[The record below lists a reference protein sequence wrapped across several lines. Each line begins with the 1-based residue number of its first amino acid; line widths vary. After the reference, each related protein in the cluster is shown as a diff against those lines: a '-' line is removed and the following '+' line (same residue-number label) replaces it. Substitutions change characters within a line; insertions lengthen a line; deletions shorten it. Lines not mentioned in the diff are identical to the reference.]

1 MLRKNALFDAA
12 VVIALAIGFTAFA
25 SAQMRQ
31 GQASLDDVLVELRG
45 IRADLAETSSA
56 SVRAQLLMARLQ
68 LQQQRIFGLARQM
81 GDLQNQAVM
90 LRQRAQGADFA
101 QIQQQMQEIA
111 NQEAELN
118 HQISMEQGRWSEYSD
133 RLDTL
138 ERSLPR

>member
-1 MLRKNALFDAA
+1 MLLTHARYAALIVA
-12 VVIALAIGFTAFA
+12 VGVGFTALV

-31 GQASLDDVLVELRG
+31 GPASLDDVLVELRG

-111 NQEAELN
+111 NQQAELN
-118 HQISMEQGRWSEYSD
+118 HQISMEQARWSEYSD

-138 ERSLPR
+138 ERALPR

>member
-1 MLRKNALFDAA
+1 MLRKNALFDTA

-31 GQASLDDVLVELRG
+31 GPASLDDVLVELRG

>member
-1 MLRKNALFDAA
+1 MLRDNARYAA
-12 VVIALAIGFTAFA
+12 LIIALAAGFSALV
-25 SAQMRQ
+25 SAQLRQ
-31 GQASLDDVLVELRG
+31 GPASLDDVVVELRG

-56 SVRAQLLMARLQ
+56 SVKAQLLMARLQ
-68 LQQQRIFGLARQM
+68 LQQQRIFGLARQI
-81 GDLQNQAVM
+81 GELQNQAVM

-111 NQEAELN
+111 NQQAELN
-118 HQISMEQGRWSEYSD
+118 HQLSMEQGRWSEYSD

>member
-1 MLRKNALFDAA
+1 
-12 VVIALAIGFTAFA
+12 
-25 SAQMRQ
+25 
-31 GQASLDDVLVELRG
+31 
-45 IRADLAETSSA
+45 
-56 SVRAQLLMARLQ
+56 MARLQ
-68 LQQQRIFGLARQM
+68 LQQQRIFGLARQI

-118 HQISMEQGRWSEYSD
+118 HQLSMEQGRWSEYSD

>member
-1 MLRKNALFDAA
+1 MLLRNARYA
-12 VVIALAIGFTAFA
+12 VLMVAVGVGFTALL
-25 SAQMRQ
+25 SGQMRQ
-31 GQASLDDVLVELRG
+31 GPASLDDVLVELRG

-56 SVRAQLLMARLQ
+56 SVKAQLLMARLQ
-68 LQQQRIFGLARQM
+68 LQQQRIFGLARQI
-81 GDLQNQAVM
+81 GELQNQAVM

-111 NQEAELN
+111 NQQAELN
-118 HQISMEQGRWSEYSD
+118 HQLSMEQGRWSEYSD

>member
-1 MLRKNALFDAA
+1 MLRKNALFGAA
-12 VVIALAIGFTAFA
+12 VVIAIAIGFTAFV
-25 SAQMRQ
+25 SGQMRQ
-31 GQASLDDVLVELRG
+31 GPASLDDVLVELRG

-68 LQQQRIFGLARQM
+68 LQQQRIFGLARQL